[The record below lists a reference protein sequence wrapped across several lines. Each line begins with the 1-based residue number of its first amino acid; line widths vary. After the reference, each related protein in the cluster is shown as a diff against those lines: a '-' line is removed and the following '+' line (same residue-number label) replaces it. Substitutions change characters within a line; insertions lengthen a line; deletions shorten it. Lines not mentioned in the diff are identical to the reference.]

1 MFPYWDTS
9 CIPSYSFLLGFMNP
23 STVSLVSERGEV
35 VLSCKERH
43 CEGHSSHCCL
53 SSICHTALTIGGT
66 ISWLNIYPDGSG
78 LANTLIP
85 IGAFQ
90 RALVACAG
98 YQGTAV
104 AGGIMLMF
112 RRTNLGARV
121 GTCGMGLAM
130 LLTCIFF
137 VGNAFGLVSL
147 LLMGILLLAAG
158 WRLSSFWIG
167 ELYALLAA
175 TTCLNAI
182 TSIRVLFFITEA
194 NIGGVVQSSDAVA
207 MQDATKIYAWIWASV
222 WMVLAFWMTAM
233 GVL

>member
-1 MFPYWDTS
+1 
-9 CIPSYSFLLGFMNP
+9 
-23 STVSLVSERGEV
+23 
-35 VLSCKERH
+35 
-43 CEGHSSHCCL
+43 
-53 SSICHTALTIGGT
+53 
-66 ISWLNIYPDGSG
+66 
-78 LANTLIP
+78 
-85 IGAFQ
+85 
-90 RALVACAG
+90 
-98 YQGTAV
+98 
-104 AGGIMLMF
+104 
-112 RRTNLGARV
+112 
-121 GTCGMGLAM
+121 MGLAM

-207 MQDATKIYAWIWASV
+207 MQDATKIHAWIWASV

-233 GVL
+233 GVFITFETKVNDSREVSREDRVDLLLTTELV

>member
-1 MFPYWDTS
+1 
-9 CIPSYSFLLGFMNP
+9 MNP

-158 WRLSSFWIG
+158 WRLSSF
-167 ELYALLAA
+167 
-175 TTCLNAI
+175 
-182 TSIRVLFFITEA
+182 S
-194 NIGGVVQSSDAVA
+194 
-207 MQDATKIYAWIWASV
+207 SV

-233 GVL
+233 GVFITFETKVNDSREVSREDRVDLLLTTELV

>member
-1 MFPYWDTS
+1 
-9 CIPSYSFLLGFMNP
+9 
-23 STVSLVSERGEV
+23 
-35 VLSCKERH
+35 
-43 CEGHSSHCCL
+43 
-53 SSICHTALTIGGT
+53 
-66 ISWLNIYPDGSG
+66 
-78 LANTLIP
+78 
-85 IGAFQ
+85 
-90 RALVACAG
+90 
-98 YQGTAV
+98 
-104 AGGIMLMF
+104 MLMF

-137 VGNAFGLVSL
+137 VGNTFGLVAL
-147 LLMGILLLAAG
+147 LFMEILLLAAG

-207 MQDATKIYAWIWASV
+207 MQDATKIHAWIWASA
-222 WMVLAFWMTAM
+222 WMVLDFWMTAM
-233 GVL
+233 GVFITFETKVEDSREVSREDHVDLLLTTELA

>member
-1 MFPYWDTS
+1 
-9 CIPSYSFLLGFMNP
+9 
-23 STVSLVSERGEV
+23 
-35 VLSCKERH
+35 
-43 CEGHSSHCCL
+43 
-53 SSICHTALTIGGT
+53 
-66 ISWLNIYPDGSG
+66 
-78 LANTLIP
+78 
-85 IGAFQ
+85 
-90 RALVACAG
+90 
-98 YQGTAV
+98 
-104 AGGIMLMF
+104 
-112 RRTNLGARV
+112 
-121 GTCGMGLAM
+121 MGLAM

-194 NIGGVVQSSDAVA
+194 NIGGVAQSSDAVA